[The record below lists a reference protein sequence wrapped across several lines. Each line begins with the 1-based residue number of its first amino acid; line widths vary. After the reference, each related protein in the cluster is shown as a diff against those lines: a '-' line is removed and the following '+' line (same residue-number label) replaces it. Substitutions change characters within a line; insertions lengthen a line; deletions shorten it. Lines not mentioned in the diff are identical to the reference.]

1 MLNNQMPPQG
11 HNKNNLNLNLMQQQQ
26 QQQQAASM
34 GPPITPGLGNSTA
47 ANNLNNLSLNLG
59 GMSSANNLN
68 SSNPQAPQ
76 IQHQL
81 IESFRLAVSA
91 GLISPDLLNTKLP
104 QEVLTLLYQ
113 LFQTLTQYISCTNK
127 VSNLNKRRTQTLPQQ
142 FKSEMD
148 IMNQE
153 LQSCKD
159 NLVSL
164 QAKINAAHMILKQQ
178 GANGPKLAGNM
189 MGNQA
194 SLNNTVTT
202 PPAQSATNSLI
213 GGLSA
218 LNITSSNDSSQ
229 RDQSQ
234 LNELNMHK
242 ENSFAQRSK
251 LLQLLSEPNGSM
263 NGNGSSNNKGLN
275 SNNNNN
281 NNNNQAMNQLNRQ
294 SSQPGPQPLLPQNRI
309 QSQLSQPNSFFQ
321 NYSANSSNW
330 SNFKL

>member
-1 MLNNQMPPQG
+1 MPQQS

-59 GMSSANNLN
+59 GLNSVNNLN
-68 SSNPQAPQ
+68 SANSQAPQ

-127 VSNLNKRRTQTLPQQ
+127 VNNLNKRRTQILPQQ

-148 IMNQE
+148 VLNQE

-159 NLVSL
+159 NLVSF

-178 GANGPKLAGNM
+178 GANGTKLGSNM
-189 MGNQA
+189 MGNQT
-194 SLNNTVTT
+194 SLGNTGLVTT
-202 PPAQSATNSLI
+202 PPAQPPSSSLLS
-213 GGLSA
+213 GLSA
-218 LNITSSNDSSQ
+218 LNIASSNDSSQ
-229 RDQSQ
+229 RDLSQNQ

-251 LLQLLSEPNGSM
+251 LLQLLSEPNGSI
-263 NGNGSSNNKGLN
+263 NGNGSGPVKGLN

-281 NNNNQAMNQLNRQ
+281 NQSMNQLNRQ

-309 QSQLSQPNSFFQ
+309 QSQLSQPNSFFP
-321 NYSANSSNW
+321 NYSATSSNW